1 MYLSSVIIPYKKD
14 ENNIKL
20 HTSRPKIG
28 GWSVEHRTDK
38 TGKMTQKKT
47 LRKDKVFLDI
57 ILKNEQKVCRLL
69 VSENLLT
76 NLHDYIPI
84 NF

>member
-1 MYLSSVIIPYKKD
+1 MEQRIDKAG
-14 ENNIKL
+14 KL
-20 HTSRPKIG
+20 NK
-28 GWSVEHRTDK
+28 
-38 TGKMTQKKT
+38 KKT
-47 LRKDKVFLDI
+47 LQKNKVFLDI
-57 ILKNEQKVCRLL
+57 MLKNEQKVCRLL

>member
-1 MYLSSVIIPYKKD
+1 MH
-14 ENNIKL
+14 IKL
-20 HTSRPKIG
+20 VQDLKSATGR
-28 GWSVEHRTDK
+28 WRTELIK
-38 TGKMTQKKT
+38 LVNWLKKT
-47 LRKDKVFLDI
+47 LQKDKVFLDI
-57 ILKNEQKVCRLL
+57 MLKNEQKLCRLL